1 MDMVTKIITLLGG
14 IIGIASAVG
23 IMIGVKDV
31 RSGMANDD
39 SRTLDKGIE
48 KIVVGG
54 AVILA
59 LGGIV
64 AYVITQVNAIKF

>member
-1 MDMVTKIITLLGG
+1 MSIVIKIVGLIGA
-14 IIGIASAVG
+14 IIGIVSAVG
-23 IMIGVKDV
+23 IMNGVKEI

-48 KIVVGG
+48 KVVVGG

-59 LGGIV
+59 IGGVV
-64 AYVITQVNAIKF
+64 AYVITQIDAIHF

>member
-1 MDMVTKIITLLGG
+1 MDMVIKIVTLISG
-14 IIGIASAVG
+14 IIGIASAIG
-23 IMIGVKDV
+23 IMLGIKDV
-31 RSGMANDD
+31 RAGMANDD

-64 AYVITQVNAIKF
+64 AYVIVQINAIKF